1 MKKFLMTALAVC
13 MMAGTAVATERV
25 VLTEVNVATTAT
37 DNVLDKLVALIKDYT
52 KQVEAAETME
62 TFDTVYKGF
71 EQAMTEFAEK
81 NAEEIAAFDK
91 NITEEQGKRYKANLE
106 KVVKQ
111 FQKAVEKKAMQFL
124 GE

>member
-91 NITEEQGKRYKANLE
+91 NLTEEQGKKYKADIE

>member
-13 MMAGTAVATERV
+13 MMAGTAVATEKV
-25 VLTEVNVATTAT
+25 VLTEVNVATMAN
-37 DNVLDKLVALIKDYT
+37 DNVLEKLVALIKDYT

-62 TFDTVYKGF
+62 KFDAVYKGF

-91 NITEEQGKRYKANLE
+91 NLTEEQGKKYKADIE

>member
-1 MKKFLMTALAVC
+1 MTALAVC

-25 VLTEVNVATTAT
+25 VLTEVNVATTAN

-62 TFDTVYKGF
+62 TFDAVYKGF
-71 EQAMTEFAEK
+71 EQAMTDFAEK

>member
-25 VLTEVNVATTAT
+25 VLTEVNVATTAN

-62 TFDTVYKGF
+62 TFDAVYKGF
-71 EQAMTEFAEK
+71 EQAMTDFAEK